1 MAPLPGGATDCWK
14 NELMTSL
21 TDRSTPTN
29 STVLARPARPD
40 LRVRLLAAALGLIG
54 AGVLAYGVLTPWL
67 STYAGMLTQ
76 SGWGTRNG
84 MILFTLAAIA
94 GCLALLQ
101 LLRSSTALRWMLAL
115 TGFAAAGFAGYL
127 LIQLYSVTQ
136 QLDGMTLASRGRGLY
151 FAAAGAALVFATI
164 FLPLPTRDTVDA
176 DGQRYD
182 KLLRS
187 PSDSERS
194 LPAVL
199 RPLGSWLRYPAA
211 GLGIVAGLA
220 HVPVTPAH
228 LQEAPYIGTLFI
240 VFTTVALLSS
250 TLLLLSDSPAAWTL
264 LAGSCLLAVGAFVIS
279 RTLGLPL
286 MADDIGNWSDP
297 LGIISVATES
307 AVVLLAALALLR
319 SRSAA

>member
-1 MAPLPGGATDCWK
+1 MS
-14 NELMTSL
+14 SL
-21 TDRSTPTN
+21 TDRSTLTG
-29 STVLARPARPD
+29 SKILARPALPY

-54 AGVLAYGVLTPWL
+54 AGVLAYGVVTPWL

-84 MILFTLAAIA
+84 SILFALAVAA

-101 LLRSSTALRWMLAL
+101 LLRSSSVLRWALAV

-151 FAAAGAALVFATI
+151 FAAAGGALVFATI
-164 FLPLPTRDTVDA
+164 FLPLPSTDSVRTDGRRSAHTAVTASGSTRSV
-176 DGQRYD
+176 
-182 KLLRS
+182 
-187 PSDSERS
+187 
-194 LPAVL
+194 PAVL

-211 GLGIVAGLA
+211 ALGIVAGLA

-228 LQEAPYIGTLFI
+228 LQQAPYIGTLFI
-240 VFTTVALLSS
+240 VFTTVSLLAS
-250 TLLLLSDSPAAWTL
+250 TLLLISDSPAAWL
-264 LAGSCLLAVGAFVIS
+264 VLAGSCLLAVGAFVIS

-286 MADDIGNWSDP
+286 MSDDIGYWSDP
-297 LGIISVATES
+297 LGIVSVATES
-307 AVVLLAALALLR
+307 AVVLLAAVALMR
-319 SRSAA
+319 SRSPARSA

>member
-1 MAPLPGGATDCWK
+1 
-14 NELMTSL
+14 
-21 TDRSTPTN
+21 
-29 STVLARPARPD
+29 
-40 LRVRLLAAALGLIG
+40 
-54 AGVLAYGVLTPWL
+54 
-67 STYAGMLTQ
+67 
-76 SGWGTRNG
+76 